1 MFALSTP
8 WWELPARAAMVYAV
22 LLVLMRLSGKR
33 TVGQFTPFDLLVVM
47 LLSEGASN
55 ALTGGDNSL
64 VGGLL
69 ICALLC
75 LLNLVV
81 AMLSARSTRVEAL
94 LGGEAILIGRNGK
107 IYYPVLERHHV
118 SRNDMHQAL
127 READCD
133 LDEMRFAF
141 LEADGSISVQK
152 RRPHEALD
160 TEPPL

>member
-1 MFALSTP
+1 MFDLDVDV
-8 WWELPARAAMVYAV
+8 WELVFRTVAVYIG
-22 LLVLMRLSGKR
+22 LLALIRLSGKH
-33 TVGQFTPFDLLVVM
+33 TIGQFTPFDLLIVM

-55 ALTGGDNSL
+55 ALNGGDDSL
-64 VGGLL
+64 IGGLL

-75 LLNLVV
+75 LLNV
-81 AMLSARSTRVEAL
+81 AVATLSARSTRVEAL
-94 LGGEAILIGRNGK
+94 LGGEAILIGRHGK
-107 IYYPVLERHHV
+107 IYYSVLERHHV

-152 RRPHEALD
+152 RRPREALE
-160 TEPPL
+160 TEPSL